1 MANTIREVSDL
12 HIEFH
17 DHDLP
22 ETVVWDFDLML
33 DEGEIVGLV
42 GESGSGKSMSAMA
55 IAGLL
60 PRHKV
65 RKKGRITYGGI
76 DLLTCSRDAL
86 RAYQGSDIGVIF
98 QEPMTALDPLKK
110 VGWQVEEPLKLHH
123 PEIAP
128 EERRRMAIDELR
140 KAELEDPE
148 RVYDSYPFEL
158 SGGQRQ
164 RVCIAAAMIG
174 NPRILIA
181 DEPTTALDVLVQEDI
196 IALLRKINREEHV
209 SILFI
214 SHDLS
219 LVRQLCTRVLVMHS
233 GRIVESGRTEEVFL
247 NPQDPY
253 TKKLISS
260 IPKVDP
266 DDPRKMEHK
275 LSAEPVLELRNVNI
289 CYRERGTALKRRKNI
304 TVARDVSFTLH
315 RGETLA
321 LVGGSGSGKSTIAR
335 AITGIN
341 KNYTGTIVKTDPNIQ
356 MVFQDPA
363 GSLNPAHRIEW
374 ILEEPLK
381 IAGGMTR
388 EERKERVRAQMRL
401 VHLDEELLDRFP
413 SQLSGGQRQRV
424 CIAAALIRNP
434 KILIADEPVSALDV
448 TIQTEILA
456 LLRDLQKEL
465 SLSVI
470 FISHDLRTVYQLCDN
485 IVILKE
491 GKIVEQGDVD
501 EIYMHPKDAYTKK
514 LLKAAG
520 IH

>member
-1 MANTIREVSDL
+1 M
-12 HIEFH
+12 
-17 DHDLP
+17 
-22 ETVVWDFDLML
+22 
-33 DEGEIVGLV
+33 
-42 GESGSGKSMSAMA
+42 
-55 IAGLL
+55 
-60 PRHKV
+60 
-65 RKKGRITYGGI
+65 
-76 DLLTCSRDAL
+76 
-86 RAYQGSDIGVIF
+86 
-98 QEPMTALDPLKK
+98 
-110 VGWQVEEPLKLHH
+110 
-123 PEIAP
+123 
-128 EERRRMAIDELR
+128 
-140 KAELEDPE
+140 
-148 RVYDSYPFEL
+148 
-158 SGGQRQ
+158 
-164 RVCIAAAMIG
+164 
-174 NPRILIA
+174 
-181 DEPTTALDVLVQEDI
+181 
-196 IALLRKINREEHV
+196 
-209 SILFI
+209 
-214 SHDLS
+214 
-219 LVRQLCTRVLVMHS
+219 
-233 GRIVESGRTEEVFL
+233 
-247 NPQDPY
+247 
-253 TKKLISS
+253 
-260 IPKVDP
+260 
-266 DDPRKMEHK
+266 
-275 LSAEPVLELRNVNI
+275 
-289 CYRERGTALKRRKNI
+289 
-304 TVARDVSFTLH
+304 SFTLH

-341 KNYTGTIVKTDPNIQ
+341 TNYTGTIVKTDPNIQ
-356 MVFQDPA
+356 MIFQDPA

-456 LLRDLQKEL
+456 LLRNLQKEL

-514 LLKAAG
+514 LLMAAG